1 MLKRI
6 VFLPLLLLLV
16 SCSATGQTLSSDQK
30 QALDHADFDQWRSVS
45 GAVLTPSGSHL
56 IYALNPQEGDGNLV
70 VRNLGNNDEV
80 MLPRGR
86 SFQLNP
92 DGDFLVFMI
101 DPLYA
106 EQRQARIDGKRP
118 SEVFDDTLAIYNLA
132 TGAMET
138 FAEVD
143 SYKMPEKSGPWLA
156 FRYDRDLEDEA
167 PADSSGAESGE
178 GEAATGAV
186 PESTAGVSA
195 VAGAPAGSSPSTTRA
210 LTEND
215 LVVRNL
221 STGEERVIPY
231 VDDYYFT
238 GFGER
243 LVYTTLD
250 KDSLSTAG
258 VHVLELSGMQTT
270 SVSSG
275 LEQYRSLAMDTTAT
289 RIVFLALPAAP
300 SDSTAEDS
308 TGRADRDDEEAPSY
322 YRVYF
327 WQQGMEQARVLADT
341 ASSWLAEGWMIN
353 EHASPRFSHNG
364 ERLFFGTAPVP
375 MQRDTTVAAIDIA
388 EVDVWNWQDVT
399 LQTVQQARLNQLRRQ
414 TYQIVWHIGEDM
426 FTVLEDPDLESV
438 TVPDRGDARY
448 GFGVQD
454 RHNQYRVQW
463 EGFPVPADWY
473 RVDVQT
479 GVRIPIARDVRAS
492 GSLSPE
498 GRFLV
503 WFDLESQRWMTYEFE
518 TGTRRD
524 LTGDMQV
531 SFSDELNDVPNFAS
545 PYGLEGWTAGD
556 RQLIIRDRY
565 DLWVFD
571 PTATAEPFMLTR
583 GEGRAAEITFRLI
596 TADEDARHI
605 PDGRA
610 WLSAFHHQDKSA
622 GVYQTTIARRQAALN
637 QLWRDDVM
645 AMGITK
651 AREADVWT
659 IRKSTF
665 QRFPDV
671 YITDGRFSTF
681 DRVTHA
687 NPQQD
692 RYRWGDVE
700 LFTFNSL
707 DGVELEGLLYTPE
720 NFDPSRTYP
729 MIVYFYERTSDRLHS
744 YRAPAPS
751 ASTITPAFYTSRG
764 YIVAMP
770 DIVYK
775 EGNPG
780 RSAEDAV
787 IGMTLHLLDRG
798 FVDRN
803 RIGLQGQSW
812 GGYQIAHIITRTDMF
827 AAAMAGAPVSNMVS
841 AYGGIRWA
849 TGLNRQFQY
858 ERTQSRIGG
867 TLWERPLYYVE
878 NSPIFFADRVRT
890 PLLMMHNDADGA
902 VPWYQGIEFF
912 VALKR
917 LNQPVWMLNYNGEAH
932 NLRDR
937 VNRKDLSRRMQQ
949 FFDHY
954 LMDAPA
960 PVWMRYGI
968 PAVEKGVNQG
978 FDLVEE

>member
-1 MLKRI
+1 
-6 VFLPLLLLLV
+6 
-16 SCSATGQTLSSDQK
+16 
-30 QALDHADFDQWRSVS
+30 
-45 GAVLTPSGSHL
+45 
-56 IYALNPQEGDGNLV
+56 
-70 VRNLGNNDEV
+70 
-80 MLPRGR
+80 
-86 SFQLNP
+86 
-92 DGDFLVFMI
+92 
-101 DPLYA
+101 
-106 EQRQARIDGKRP
+106 
-118 SEVFDDTLAIYNLA
+118 
-132 TGAMET
+132 
-138 FAEVD
+138 
-143 SYKMPEKSGPWLA
+143 
-156 FRYDRDLEDEA
+156 
-167 PADSSGAESGE
+167 
-178 GEAATGAV
+178 
-186 PESTAGVSA
+186 
-195 VAGAPAGSSPSTTRA
+195 
-210 LTEND
+210 
-215 LVVRNL
+215 
-221 STGEERVIPY
+221 
-231 VDDYYFT
+231 
-238 GFGER
+238 
-243 LVYTTLD
+243 
-250 KDSLSTAG
+250 
-258 VHVLELSGMQTT
+258 
-270 SVSSG
+270 
-275 LEQYRSLAMDTTAT
+275 
-289 RIVFLALPAAP
+289 
-300 SDSTAEDS
+300 
-308 TGRADRDDEEAPSY
+308 
-322 YRVYF
+322 
-327 WQQGMEQARVLADT
+327 
-341 ASSWLAEGWMIN
+341 
-353 EHASPRFSHNG
+353 
-364 ERLFFGTAPVP
+364 
-375 MQRDTTVAAIDIA
+375 
-388 EVDVWNWQDVT
+388 
-399 LQTVQQARLNQLRRQ
+399 
-414 TYQIVWHIGEDM
+414 
-426 FTVLEDPDLESV
+426 
-438 TVPDRGDARY
+438 
-448 GFGVQD
+448 
-454 RHNQYRVQW
+454 
-463 EGFPVPADWY
+463 
-473 RVDVQT
+473 
-479 GVRIPIARDVRAS
+479 
-492 GSLSPE
+492 
-498 GRFLV
+498 
-503 WFDLESQRWMTYEFE
+503 
-518 TGTRRD
+518 
-524 LTGDMQV
+524 
-531 SFSDELNDVPNFAS
+531 
-545 PYGLEGWTAGD
+545 
-556 RQLIIRDRY
+556 
-565 DLWVFD
+565 
-571 PTATAEPFMLTR
+571 
-583 GEGRAAEITFRLI
+583 
-596 TADEDARHI
+596 
-605 PDGRA
+605 
-610 WLSAFHHQDKSA
+610 
-622 GVYQTTIARRQAALN
+622 
-637 QLWRDDVM
+637 M